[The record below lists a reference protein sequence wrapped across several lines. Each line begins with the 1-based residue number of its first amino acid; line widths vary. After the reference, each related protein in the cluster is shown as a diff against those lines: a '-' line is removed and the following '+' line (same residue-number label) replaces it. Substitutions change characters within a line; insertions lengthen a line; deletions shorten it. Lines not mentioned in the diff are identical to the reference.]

1 MLMGHR
7 VYKRLNIFL
16 LLAIFL
22 VNGYVIML
30 PLLPGIQ
37 FWWDHRHGNNTPQ
50 KLSSQLQTAAQSQK
64 EGDTPKPPTNPDS
77 PQPTGF
83 VADAAHDGLVIPRL
97 SLQVPVVTG
106 SVDQSLRWLAKGT
119 WLTPAASTPDKDSNT
134 VIAGHRFTY
143 TQPRGP
149 FYFLNQ
155 LQEGDIIG
163 LWWHGKLYTYTTER
177 QFVVSPNDTS
187 ILAPTDNAQLTL
199 YTCTPLWK
207 PDHRL
212 VITAKLK
219 EGPSIL

>member
-7 VYKRLNIFL
+7 LYKRLNIFL

-64 EGDTPKPPTNPDS
+64 EGDTPKPSTNPDP
-77 PQPTGF
+77 PQTTGF

-106 SVDQSLRWLAKGT
+106 SVDQSLRWLAKGA
-119 WLTPAASTPDKDSNT
+119 WLTPASTPDKDSNT

-155 LQEGDIIG
+155 LQGETSLAYGGTASSIHT
-163 LWWHGKLYTYTTER
+163 LQSASLLSPLTTPR
-177 QFVVSPNDTS
+177 FLPLQTTRNLHS
-187 ILAPTDNAQLTL
+187 
-199 YTCTPLWK
+199 TPVR
-207 PDHRL
+207 HFGNQT
-212 VITAKLK
+212 IA
-219 EGPSIL
+219 